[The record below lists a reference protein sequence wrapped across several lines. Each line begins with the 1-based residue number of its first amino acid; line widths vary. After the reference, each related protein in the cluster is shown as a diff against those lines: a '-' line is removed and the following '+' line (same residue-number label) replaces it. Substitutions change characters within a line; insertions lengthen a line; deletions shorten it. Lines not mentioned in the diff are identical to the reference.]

1 MRMRMWP
8 EYRRRV
14 PPTQLDR
21 SDGFRRRLQPLL
33 TMFSLCETV
42 YRPWTSLS
50 KRQSTPN
57 SNFLS
62 VHRVSPVSDW
72 ETSSH
77 RILSHILSVRRA
89 GLSHRSANSQI
100 GKRPPIYRLMRHD
113 DALRNN
119 SDDIHPK

>member
-8 EYRRRV
+8 EYRRRA

-42 YRPWTSLS
+42 YRAWTRLS

-62 VHRVSPVSDW
+62 VHRVSPVSDCGNLIA
-72 ETSSH
+72 SKSLPYPLG
-77 RILSHILSVRRA
+77 RCADLSHHSI
-89 GLSHRSANSQI
+89 NSQI
-100 GKRPPIYRLMRHD
+100 GKRPPIYCLMRHD
-113 DALRNN
+113 DALRN
-119 SDDIHPK
+119 SDYIRPK